1 MKCDE
6 PKEYF
11 IKSNIPFTV
20 QVVGMGK
27 KCILL
32 LMFIITI
39 IYLRSRLCGV
49 ICKFHFFS
57 LDFIEALF
65 TVYVSV
71 RKKPICPFSVI
82 FEGDDE
88 DDENAIYNSITA
100 QAENNWGKRKKY
112 TNDNYN
118 TTTTI

>member
-1 MKCDE
+1 
-6 PKEYF
+6 
-11 IKSNIPFTV
+11 
-20 QVVGMGK
+20 
-27 KCILL
+27 
-32 LMFIITI
+32 MFIITI
-39 IYLRSRLCGV
+39 LYLRSRLCGV

-100 QAENNWGKRKKY
+100 QAENNWGKEKNTQMITITLLQQFKTNINKEKY
-112 TNDNYN
+112 FGTINRYSTN
-118 TTTTI
+118 

>member
-1 MKCDE
+1 
-6 PKEYF
+6 
-11 IKSNIPFTV
+11 
-20 QVVGMGK
+20 MGK

-39 IYLRSRLCGV
+39 LYLRSRLCGV